1 MTMTTEELREE
12 IYTDLIQ
19 EFDHLTHEEI
29 TDMVDAR
36 LQIRHSLGTVG
47 MVVNWMEDG
56 NVEKIGEDTYVEHTT
71 QWRKKFTMEELIRF
85 YLKEFQVDAE
95 ETDLTELT

>member
-29 TDMVDAR
+29 TDMVDVEMIVTWIA
-36 LQIRHSLGTVG
+36 
-47 MVVNWMEDG
+47 DG
-56 NVEKIGEDTYVEHTT
+56 NVEKIGDNTYIEQTT
-71 QWRKKFTMEELIRF
+71 QWRKKFTMPELIGF
-85 YLKEFQVDAE
+85 YNREYRLSQF
-95 ETDLTELT
+95 

>member
-1 MTMTTEELREE
+1 MTLTTEELREE

-29 TDMVDAR
+29 TDMVDVKVMD
-36 LQIRHSLGTVG
+36 LQW
-47 MVVNWMEDG
+47 WMDDG

-71 QWRKKFTMEELIRF
+71 QWRKKFTMTELIRF
-85 YLKEFQVDAE
+85 YLKEF
-95 ETDLTELT
+95 

>member
-29 TDMVDAR
+29 TDMVDD
-36 LQIRHSLGTVG
+36 
-47 MVVNWMEDG
+47 MVDVELMINWIEDG
-56 NVEKIGEDTYVEHTT
+56 NVEMIGEDTYIEQTT
-71 QWRKKFTMEELIRF
+71 QWGKKFTMSELIRF
-85 YLKEFQVDAE
+85 YLKEF
-95 ETDLTELT
+95 